1 MAQFSLP
8 NTQTGGSQ
16 TITANSLQDAMN
28 QAQSQG
34 TWNPGAGTYGA
45 NSIIGGGGTPTGL
58 TSTGGVDMSGLSSFA
73 AQTSGVTQKQLD
85 QQKAEFDAQ
94 LQFAKDQMQQ
104 LGIPQ
109 LQINQM
115 LANMQQQ
122 QFQSGLVLAQQNQQ
136 FNQAATQAAL
146 TGWYTPPAAV
156 PSVQQ
161 WLGGAGT
168 SIGGGAGTPTA
179 GTTSRPADGTFVK
192 DAGGAE
198 VGVMQGGVLQPFP
211 TWQAYIAAGG
221 NPDLSKISSMPTAQ
235 YQALKTAGSTGATGT
250 PGAAPTPVSGF
261 TPGSYLRDPNTGAIY
276 LVDASG
282 KPSWI
287 TNPADIAPGATSTS
301 VSGLTDWLSNQT
313 ANQPQQTEAARE
325 FNANLGQQYL
335 ATAAQLQGPQN
346 TFQLSNYLRGAQA
359 NPNVPV
365 YLQNLAQGVGQNLFV
380 APGQNAPTTQSAA
393 GLVGQLGGGQSATPG
408 WDYNQTLGTIQNIM
422 GAGAQKLGPGALEN
436 LTPDELQA
444 LGSGIGAAGGTLP
457 SFLQQY
463 AQSRIGQA
471 APVAQSA
478 LA

>member
-8 NTQTGGSQ
+8 NTQTGGSS
-16 TITANSLQDAMN
+16 TITANSLAEAEN
-28 QAQSQG
+28 IAQNQG

-45 NSIIGGGGTPTGL
+45 NSTLGGGGTPTGL
-58 TSTGGVDMSGLSSFA
+58 TNTGGVDTSGLAAFA

-115 LANMQQQ
+115 LANLQQQ
-122 QFQSGLVLAQQNQQ
+122 QFQSGLVLSQQAQQ

-146 TGWYTPPAAV
+146 TGWYTPPPGV
-156 PSVQQ
+156 PSVQP

-168 SIGGGAGTPTA
+168 TIGQTTGGSGGGGAGQFDINNLSAYEGQNLVGTGGGLTYHVSGGQLYAVPT
-179 GTTSRPADGTFVK
+179 GTAASALY
-192 DAGGAE
+192 GA
-198 VGVMQGGVLQPFP
+198 
-211 TWQAYIAAGG
+211 QAYASGNYPQSYVNVPSAQLGNAAV
-221 NPDLSKISSMPTAQ
+221 
-235 YQALKTAGSTGATGT
+235 GSVNDQGQLVRNSNAPAAPGT
-250 PGAAPTPVSGF
+250 PV
-261 TPGSYLRDPNTGAIY
+261 
-276 LVDASG
+276 
-282 KPSWI
+282 
-287 TNPADIAPGATSTS
+287 
-301 VSGLTDWLSNQT
+301 
-313 ANQPQQTEAARE
+313 QTEAARE

-393 GLVGQLGGGQSATPG
+393 GLVGQLGGNQSATPG

-422 GAGAQKLGPGALEN
+422 NAGAQKLAPGALEN

-463 AQSRIGQA
+463 AQSRVGQN
-471 APVAQSA
+471 APVRQLA